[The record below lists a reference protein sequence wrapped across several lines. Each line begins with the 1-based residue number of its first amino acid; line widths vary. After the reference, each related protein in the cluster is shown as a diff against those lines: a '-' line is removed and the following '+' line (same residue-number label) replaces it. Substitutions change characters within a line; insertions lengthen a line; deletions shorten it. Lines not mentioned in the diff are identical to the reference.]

1 MKTTWDETKVIDAK
15 VADYI
20 VTARRSNQDWYIG
33 AITDFD
39 ARSIDIDLSFLG
51 EGEYEM
57 EIMQDGINADKAA
70 VDYKKIV
77 KKVNRLTKITIPMAA
92 GGGWAAICKKI

>member
-1 MKTTWDETKVIDAK
+1 LTPK

-70 VDYKKIV
+70 VDYKKIE
-77 KKVNRLTKITIPMAA
+77 KRLID
-92 GGGWAAICKKI
+92 